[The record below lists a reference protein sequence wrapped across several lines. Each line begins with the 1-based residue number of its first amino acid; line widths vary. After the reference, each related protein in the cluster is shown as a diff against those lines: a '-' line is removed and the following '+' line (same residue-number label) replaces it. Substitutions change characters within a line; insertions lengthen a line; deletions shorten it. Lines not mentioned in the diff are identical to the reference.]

1 MCYDFLKPCLFQKNI
16 SFKSLGLV
24 IIDEQHKFGV
34 KQRIEL
40 SNKGGK
46 DCDILLMSATPIP
59 RTLALTVYGDM
70 DVSRLI
76 EKPMNRK
83 EIITLRKLREKPL
96 KLEELSAKF
105 NISRERVRQIEEKAL
120 KKLQKEVSNIS

>member
-1 MCYDFLKPCLFQKNI
+1 MFQKNI
-16 SFKSLGLV
+16 LFKNLGLI

-40 SNKGGK
+40 SNKGGI

-59 RTLALTVYGDM
+59 RTLVLAVYGDM

-83 EIITLRKLREKPL
+83 EIITLSKP
-96 KLEELSAKF
+96 E
-105 NISRERVRQIEEKAL
+105 
-120 KKLQKEVSNIS
+120 QKN